1 MVDMFNQHRQTINF
15 VAHRVNVLC
24 ERFLNIR
31 NQRMK
36 NLTKVMLFFSSITLF
51 PMLYVITFGKISSEA
66 FIYGM
71 GVFIFSI
78 YIIFKIVEL
87 AINLSEDESLRYLA
101 TNAFMITSRYFL
113 LMTNERDGQ
122 NIQANRMD
130 LMFMNLMNNLRNE
143 FNMNNFVGRD
153 NQNPINTETQNF
165 WENIVLR
172 SINEQQNIGVYHSNE
187 RPIDSISQE
196 QITDEFCYTLDNCG
210 NEYLSEQT
218 LRRMYNPL
226 SDNFTRRNPFTN
238 LNLERITKF
247 RIFIV

>member
-1 MVDMFNQHRQTINF
+1 MFEQHRQTINF

-31 NQRMK
+31 NQRIK
-36 NLTKVMLFFSSITLF
+36 NLTKMMLFFSSITLF

-87 AINLSEDESLRYLA
+87 AINFNEDESLRYLT
-101 TNAFMITSRYFL
+101 TNALMITSRYFL

-130 LMFMNLMNNLRNE
+130 LMFMNFMNNLRNE
-143 FNMNNFVGRD
+143 FNMNN
-153 NQNPINTETQNF
+153 QNPINIEIQNF
-165 WENIVLR
+165 WENVVLR
-172 SINEQQNIGVYHSNE
+172 AINEHQNIGVYHGSE
-187 RPIDSISQE
+187 RPVDSISQE

-218 LRRMYNPL
+218 LRRMYNPF

-238 LNLERITKF
+238 LNLERIIKF